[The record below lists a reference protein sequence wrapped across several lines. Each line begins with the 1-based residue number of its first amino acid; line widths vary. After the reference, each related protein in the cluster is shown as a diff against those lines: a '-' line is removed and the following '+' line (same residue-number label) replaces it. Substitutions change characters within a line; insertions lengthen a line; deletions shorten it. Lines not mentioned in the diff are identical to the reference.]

1 MKRWVALAAPVVFV
15 LLWSTGF
22 VGARYGL
29 PYAPPFTLLAV
40 RMVIAAAALAVMA
53 AVVRS
58 TWPRRNDA
66 YRQSAV
72 IGVLLHAGYLG
83 GVFYAIS
90 VGLPV
95 SVTALVVCLQPVVVA
110 ILAGPT
116 IDERLIPRQWFGIA
130 LGLVG
135 ALLVLTPGVL
145 KQGSPDAYPPAA
157 VAAVLIAL
165 GSAAAA
171 TLLQKRHGAGIAMLP
186 GTAVQYAAAA
196 VVLGALALSTEDIA
210 IDWTPAFIGAM
221 AWLIVALSIG
231 AVLIMFWLLRV
242 GTATGVSSLYYLVP
256 PVTLFE
262 AYILF
267 GERLS
272 PLSLGG
278 FGIATIGVAL
288 VRQQTRA
295 GDAEPDVEA
304 ISTDT
309 TA

>member
-1 MKRWVALAAPVVFV
+1 MVLAAPVVFV

-58 TWPRRNDA
+58 AWPRRTDA

-116 IDERLIPRQWFGIA
+116 LDERLIPRQWFGIA

>member
-1 MKRWVALAAPVVFV
+1 VVLAAPVVFV

-58 TWPRRNDA
+58 AWPRRTDA

-116 IDERLIPRQWFGIA
+116 LDERLIPRQWFGIA

-196 VVLGALALSTEDIA
+196 VVLGALALATEDIA

-272 PLSLGG
+272 PLALGG

>member
-1 MKRWVALAAPVVFV
+1 MKRWVVLAAPVVFV

-58 TWPRRNDA
+58 AWPRRTDA

-116 IDERLIPRQWFGIA
+116 LDERLIPRQWFGIA

>member
-58 TWPRRNDA
+58 AWPRRTDA
-66 YRQSAV
+66 YRQSAI

-110 ILAGPT
+110 VLAGPALN
-116 IDERLIPRQWFGIA
+116 ERLIPRQWLGIA

-135 ALLVLTPGVL
+135 ALLVLTPDC
-145 KQGSPDAYPPAA
+145 SSRAA
-157 VAAVLIAL
+157 PMP
-165 GSAAAA
+165 
-171 TLLQKRHGAGIAMLP
+171 TRPQR
-186 GTAVQYAAAA
+186 
-196 VVLGALALSTEDIA
+196 
-210 IDWTPAFIGAM
+210 
-221 AWLIVALSIG
+221 
-231 AVLIMFWLLRV
+231 
-242 GTATGVSSLYYLVP
+242 SS
-256 PVTLFE
+256 
-262 AYILF
+262 
-267 GERLS
+267 R
-272 PLSLGG
+272 
-278 FGIATIGVAL
+278 
-288 VRQQTRA
+288 
-295 GDAEPDVEA
+295 
-304 ISTDT
+304 
-309 TA
+309 